1 MQIVGPLI
9 LIVFSIIIVYV
20 RRSINNRPD
29 DDAFKTTVALGDTL
43 IKVKFIAG
51 MVFLLFIFSIFAIA
65 SKR

>member
-1 MQIVGPLI
+1 MQIVGLLI

-29 DDAFKTTVALGDTL
+29 DDAFKTAFAVGDAL
-43 IKVKFIAG
+43 IMVRFITG
-51 MVFLLFIFSIFAIA
+51 MVFLLFIFSIFTIA

>member
-1 MQIVGPLI
+1 MQIVGLLI

-29 DDAFKTTVALGDTL
+29 DDAIKTAVAVGDAL
-43 IKVKFIAG
+43 IMVRFITG
-51 MVFLLFIFSIFAIA
+51 MVFLLFIFSIFTIA

>member
-1 MQIVGPLI
+1 MQIVGLLI

-29 DDAFKTTVALGDTL
+29 NDAFKRMVAIGDTL
-43 IKVKFIAG
+43 IKVRFITG
-51 MVFLLFIFSIFAIA
+51 IVFLLFIFSIFAIA

>member
-29 DDAFKTTVALGDTL
+29 DDATKRGLALGDTL

-51 MVFLLFIFSIFAIA
+51 MVFLLFIFSIFTIA